1 MGGEIAV
8 KRSQARDKPCEK
20 GAERELDLAGALH
33 EVSNALTVVLGWL
46 DAARAKLP
54 EGFALDAVDVARRHA
69 DLGYRVARRA
79 VGVQVSGEAQ
89 RSALTV
95 ARDVTVS
102 VAQEARR
109 RGVHVVLN
117 EERANDAMLR
127 DASSAYQILV
137 NLLLNAIE
145 FTPMGGTV
153 TLALHAEGAFMT
165 FRVTDEGPGIA
176 PERAATLLS
185 SSESTRSGGAGIGL
199 PYSAALAESS
209 GGSLRLA
216 NPGPGATLQLDW
228 PIQEPGSGPHHRPS
242 AVSLAGM
249 KVLVIEDDAAVSSL
263 IEFALEG
270 HAVRVVSAASP
281 DELIGVLEKEA
292 PFDAALVDLSPFEED
307 TSDALKLL
315 ETASSNGASL
325 ILISGLVT
333 AVPPELEGCIAAWVR
348 KPFEMAEVVDVLR
361 LLPRWRGR
369 PRLRPVGRH
378 RAWAISP
385 VDSNASHI

>member
-1 MGGEIAV
+1 M
-8 KRSQARDKPCEK
+8 KRSQARNKPCEK
-20 GAERELDLAGALH
+20 GAEPELDIAGALH

-95 ARDVTVS
+95 ARDDTVS

-127 DASSAYQILV
+127 DASSAYQILI

-185 SSESTRSGGAGIGL
+185 SSESTR
-199 PYSAALAESS
+199 
-209 GGSLRLA
+209 
-216 NPGPGATLQLDW
+216 T
-228 PIQEPGSGPHHRPS
+228 
-242 AVSLAGM
+242 
-249 KVLVIEDDAAVSSL
+249 
-263 IEFALEG
+263 
-270 HAVRVVSAASP
+270 
-281 DELIGVLEKEA
+281 
-292 PFDAALVDLSPFEED
+292 
-307 TSDALKLL
+307 T
-315 ETASSNGASL
+315 
-325 ILISGLVT
+325 
-333 AVPPELEGCIAAWVR
+333 
-348 KPFEMAEVVDVLR
+348 
-361 LLPRWRGR
+361 
-369 PRLRPVGRH
+369 
-378 RAWAISP
+378 
-385 VDSNASHI
+385 